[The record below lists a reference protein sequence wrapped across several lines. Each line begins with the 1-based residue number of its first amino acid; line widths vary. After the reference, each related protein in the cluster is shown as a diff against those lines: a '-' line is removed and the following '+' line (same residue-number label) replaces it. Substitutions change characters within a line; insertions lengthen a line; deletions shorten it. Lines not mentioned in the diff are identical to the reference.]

1 MLHFA
6 FSPYMLYTSFCFRN
20 LLLSFI
26 CVIRIKFLHIYF
38 SLHFILIQKTTYFSY
53 SFKKRKS
60 HQDAKASWSLDAQ
73 DADFCEVKYDLRC
86 TTIL

>member
-6 FSPYMLYTSFCFRN
+6 FSPSMLYTSFCFRN

-38 SLHFILIQKTTYFSY
+38 SLHFILIQKTTYFPVVL
-53 SFKKRKS
+53 KS
-60 HQDAKASWSLDAQ
+60 ASCTKTQKLLGALMHKMWI
-73 DADFCEVKYDLRC
+73 FVK
-86 TTIL
+86 